1 MDYKILAEKAA
12 EAKSN
17 ALPTYSKFYVGAALL
32 TEDNKIYTGC
42 NIESSSYSLTICA
55 ERNAIFKAI
64 SEGER
69 KFKAIAVA
77 GDTKDFISPCGA
89 CRQIISD
96 LCGEIDIILVNGN
109 NKTKVMKTSELL
121 PYAFGDKDLTK

>member
-42 NIESSSYSLTICA
+42 NVESSSYSLTICA